1 MDDIEAIKQLKGRY
15 ERAADTKDLALLRTT
30 VTDDFFC
37 DTGGGGMGATTGIEP
52 FLDRLR
58 SNPDVIATHHACL
71 PEIELTSPSTAT
83 GIWAV
88 HVMVRTPDGGGM
100 DGYGH
105 YHDAY
110 VKEDGSWRLS
120 SLQLKWL
127 HVQPC

>member
-1 MDDIEAIKQLKGRY
+1 MEAIKQLKARY
-15 ERAADTKDLALLRTT
+15 ERAADTKDLDLLRTT

-37 DTGGGGMGATTGIEP
+37 DTGGSGASATTGIEP

-58 SNPDVIATHHACL
+58 ANPDVIAVHHAVL

-88 HVMVRTPDGGGM
+88 HVMVRTPDGKGM

-105 YHDAY
+105 YHDTY
-110 VKEDGSWRLS
+110 VKVDGSWLVS

-127 HVQPC
+127 HVQPH